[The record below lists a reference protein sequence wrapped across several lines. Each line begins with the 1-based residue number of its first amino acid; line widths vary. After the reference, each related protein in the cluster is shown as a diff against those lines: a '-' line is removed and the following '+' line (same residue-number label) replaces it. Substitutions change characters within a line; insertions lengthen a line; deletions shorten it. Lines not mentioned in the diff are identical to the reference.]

1 MFSLQYAEHIFLQK
15 NTSKVHRHAAEYAA
29 DRGKGDITLKKVIK
43 WFSIFAVIGTAIG
56 LAVAYFCKNNSDSP
70 EENASDHTEE
80 EDFDL
85 DADLKPA
92 SGREYVSLGKDP
104 ESADRQDTAEG
115 DARKEEE
122 ESSEEGAPRKSEET
136 ASEEPKQE

>member
-92 SGREYVSLGKDP
+92 TEREYVSLSKDP
-104 ESADRQDTAEG
+104 ENT
-115 DARKEEE
+115 KEQESPEKTDNTPEE
-122 ESSEEGAPRKSEET
+122 KNL
-136 ASEEPKQE
+136 EEPKED